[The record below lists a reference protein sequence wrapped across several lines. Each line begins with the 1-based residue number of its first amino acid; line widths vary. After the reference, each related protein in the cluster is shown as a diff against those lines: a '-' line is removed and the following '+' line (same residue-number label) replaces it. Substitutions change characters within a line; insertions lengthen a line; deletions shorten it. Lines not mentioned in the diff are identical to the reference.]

1 MKHME
6 SFQSILRKI
15 LNEDH
20 LHAKWLNTLSFM
32 ENTGARKISAS
43 EHPLKVTELILKHAA
58 EEARH
63 AYFLKK
69 QIAKLNGQ
77 ECKNYS
83 FDFLLAP
90 MMTYQY
96 LHRLDMFTSRYV
108 KEHLTLR
115 KHELA
120 YACYLLVTY
129 AIEVRADHLYP
140 VYQKELDRTGSKVN
154 VKSIIAEETGHLE
167 EMIRQLENFSPA
179 WKDHA
184 FHICQQEKLL
194 FEDWLNALETD
205 LQKSETS
212 SGTLTVS
219 QDQYNRDF

>member
-15 LNEDH
+15 LKEDH

-77 ECKNYS
+77 DCPDYS
-83 FDFLLAP
+83 FNYLLAP
-90 MMTYQY
+90 MMSYQY
-96 LHRLDMFTSRYV
+96 LHRLDVFTSGYV
-108 KEHLTLR
+108 KKHFALR
-115 KHELA
+115 DDKLA

-140 VYQKELDRTGSKVN
+140 LYQEELDRDGSKVN

-184 FHICQQEKLL
+184 FNICQKEKLL
-194 FEDWLNALETD
+194 FENWLNALEAEI
-205 LQKSETS
+205 LKKHTS
-212 SGTLTVS
+212 AVKFTVS
-219 QDQYNRDF
+219 QDQ